1 MKNCKFINELNRL
14 RKSSSD
20 SIDNV
25 EKFDQF
31 KSYMHVVRKMEE
43 DLKGLLRKVNAS
55 GKKTLVLLCGSVAM
69 VSHIFILLKNL
80 DEEHLIDDYFVYNDA
95 TESSA
100 PSKTAIET
108 LNEFLSDYRDE
119 NLASLGQNVILAIN
133 LGVLSNFIDSK
144 YADFSAY

>member
-55 GKKTLVLLCGSVAM
+55 AEALTLRRSPLRS
-69 VSHIFILLKNL
+69 SSIFRTTCI
-80 DEEHLIDDYFVYNDA
+80 
-95 TESSA
+95 
-100 PSKTAIET
+100 
-108 LNEFLSDYRDE
+108 
-119 NLASLGQNVILAIN
+119 
-133 LGVLSNFIDSK
+133 
-144 YADFSAY
+144 

>member
-55 GKKTLVLLCGSVAM
+55 GKRHWYYYVEVLAM
-69 VSHIFILLKNL
+69 VSHIFYL
-80 DEEHLIDDYFVYNDA
+80 
-95 TESSA
+95 T
-100 PSKTAIET
+100 
-108 LNEFLSDYRDE
+108 
-119 NLASLGQNVILAIN
+119 
-133 LGVLSNFIDSK
+133 
-144 YADFSAY
+144 

>member
-55 GKKTLVLLCGSVAM
+55 GKKTLVLLCGSAGDGKSVK
-69 VSHIFILLKNL
+69 VKSF
-80 DEEHLIDDYFVYNDA
+80 
-95 TESSA
+95 A
-100 PSKTAIET
+100 PRQIQRRLFAALVT
-108 LNEFLSDYRDE
+108 LSRKVF
-119 NLASLGQNVILAIN
+119 
-133 LGVLSNFIDSK
+133 
-144 YADFSAY
+144 